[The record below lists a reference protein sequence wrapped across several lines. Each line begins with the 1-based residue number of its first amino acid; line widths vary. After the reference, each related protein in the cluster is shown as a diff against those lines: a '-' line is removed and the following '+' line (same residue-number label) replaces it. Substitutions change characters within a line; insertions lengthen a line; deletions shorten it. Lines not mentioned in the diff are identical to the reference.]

1 MDTMQRKR
9 TGSLLYLLAAAA
21 VCLLL
26 FFSVKNVQAA
36 QTGFQTIG
44 GKTYYILENGKR
56 YRGWLELNGK
66 KYYFGKTDGV
76 MFKGWQ
82 KNKSG
87 KILRFFSNSDGHMKT
102 GYLTNSKGQTR
113 YFDEETGLMAT
124 GWKTDANGKKYYF
137 NSKTGYM
144 AKGWVKNSKGQKRYF
159 STKTGV
165 MCTGWLKNSSGKARY
180 FDKSTGIMCTGLANI
195 GGYYYY
201 FDTSSG
207 YRYTGGFKTVG
218 KNRYYFAAKT
228 GKALT
233 GLQTIN
239 GKTYIFNTK
248 GVMYVSTTVMVSG
261 RTYYV
266 DASGVASLSSYT
278 ITGNNVSVY
287 DEKNKRNYTLMKEFA
302 THPGVADGTKTDLD
316 LLAALCES
324 EAGDQGLVG
333 MEAVALCILNRTIK
347 PDKEFP
353 SQVRYVIYQGV
364 NFAQYSVVTNG
375 ALLKRLNGQY
385 ENRTLAYQ
393 AARTAMSIF
402 NNYVTN
408 GTPRKLTGFK
418 NDFNY
423 MYFMMTSSFWNQ
435 PLNFD
440 RVEYFTYKDHT
451 FFVDWV

>member
-1 MDTMQRKR
+1 MSIGFNKIKR
-9 TGSLLYLLAAAA
+9 QPYLLAVVFA
-21 VCLLL
+21 CILIL
-26 FFSVKNVQAA
+26 FSVKNVNAA
-36 QTGFQTIG
+36 SPGFRTIG

-56 YRGWLELNGK
+56 HRGWLELDGK

-76 MFKGWQ
+76 MLKGWQ

-87 KILRFFSNSDGHMKT
+87 KILRFFSNTDGHMKT
-102 GYLTNSKGQTR
+102 GFLTNKNGQTR
-113 YFDEETGLMAT
+113 YFDPNTGYMKT
-124 GWKTDANGKKYYF
+124 GWLELNGKKYYF

-159 STKTGV
+159 STNTGA
-165 MCTGWLKNSSGKARY
+165 MCTGWIKNSSGKARY
-180 FDKSTGIMCTGLANI
+180 FDKTTGIMTTGFAGI
-195 GGYYYY
+195 SGYYYY
-201 FDTSSG
+201 FNESTG
-207 YRYTGGFKTVG
+207 YRFTGGFKTIG
-218 KNRYYFAAKT
+218 KSRYCFAAKT

-233 GLQTIN
+233 GLQSID

-248 GVMYVSTTVMVSG
+248 GVLYVNTTVKVSG

-266 DASGVASLSSYT
+266 DANGVATLSNYVV
-278 ITGNNVSVY
+278 TGNNVSVY
-287 DEKNKRNYTLMKEFA
+287 DEKNKKNYLLVKEFA
-302 THPGVADGTKTDLD
+302 NHPGVADGTKTDLD
-316 LLAALCES
+316 ILAALCES
-324 EAGDQGLVG
+324 EAGDQGLIG

-353 SQVRYVIYQGV
+353 SQIRYVIYQGV

-375 ALLKRLNGQY
+375 ALLKRLKGQF

-393 AARTAMSIF
+393 AARTAMNIF
-402 NNYVTN
+402 DNYVKN
-408 GTPRKLTGFK
+408 GKPRKLSGFK
-418 NDFNY
+418 ADFDY
-423 MYFMMTSSFWNQ
+423 MYFMMTSSFWKQ